1 MVSHLKVPEHGWGHH
16 PDAGKFIEGLK
27 AQTSKLDFKKPSWFD
42 KAKNKMRS
50 LMGSVGGKVIG
61 MVKASVKKWLKR
73 SADKSGLTAKMQ
85 AEAQKAEEEAKE
97 IVADVSKNSIEVVTA
112 INKHLKSTALAGFA
126 GVDQDLD
133 EMIKAAIPCDPH
145 SVMPW
150 PGVYATCPS

>member
-1 MVSHLKVPEHGWGHH
+1 MSHLKVPGNGWGHH
-16 PDAGKFIEGLK
+16 PKADKYIEGLQ
-27 AQTSKLDFKKPSWFD
+27 AQSKKLDFKKPSWLD
-42 KAKNKMRS
+42 KAKSKMRS
-50 LMGSVGGKVIG
+50 VTGNVVSKIIE

-145 SVMPW
+145 LVLPW
-150 PGVYATCPS
+150 HRVYATCPS